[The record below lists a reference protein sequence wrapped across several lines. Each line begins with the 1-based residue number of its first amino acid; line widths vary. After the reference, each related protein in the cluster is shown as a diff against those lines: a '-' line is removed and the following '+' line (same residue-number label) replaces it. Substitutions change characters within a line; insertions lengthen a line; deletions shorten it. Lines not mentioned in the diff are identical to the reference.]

1 VVKLQKRIFAACA
14 AISVALS
21 VAMLAF
27 PRELT
32 LLFMAEASDNILAL
46 AEPAFRMFSIAYFLR
61 WLPMATQ
68 AFYTAIERPR
78 PASAFSLFSVL
89 VAPIAALVI
98 LQPLGLDGLWLNL
111 PVATLASTVV
121 AAYMLVNLRKELR
134 GER

>member
-1 VVKLQKRIFAACA
+1 MHTNRLKKIFAVILA
-14 AISVALS
+14 A
-21 VAMLAF
+21 AMLLF

-32 LLFMAEASDNILAL
+32 LLFMADASVAILTMAG
-46 AEPAFRMFSIAYFLR
+46 PAFRLFSIAYFLR

-68 AFYTAIERPR
+68 AFYTAIERPK

-98 LQPLGLDGLWLNL
+98 LQPLGLNGLWLNL

-121 AAYMLVNLRKELR
+121 AAYMLINLRKELR